1 MYFSFFETSTSTWT
15 RVKGTLPGETYSWRY
30 GSVRLLASDDVDT
43 LYLTSTDEASPTLYR
58 VNLNADQLSFT
69 ITTIPITA
77 PGISDPSSVPIW
89 SSITSRNA
97 VVDKER
103 QLLYFAVRSL
113 LSLAP
118 KPLLAQN

>member
-1 MYFSFFETSTSTWT
+1 M
-15 RVKGTLPGETYSWRY
+15 
-30 GSVRLLASDDVDT
+30 RLLASDDVNT

-58 VNLNADQLSFT
+58 INLNADQLSFT
-69 ITTIPITA
+69 VTTIPITA

-97 VVDKER
+97 VVDKGR
-103 QLLYFAVRSL
+103 QLLYFAVRSR

-118 KPLLAQN
+118 NPLLGQN